1 MSRRFSIL
9 TLALAFL
16 CTHASAETIIVF
28 DDFESY
34 TSRAELLD
42 AWTPWNG
49 TAFFADNGTVLTTD
63 PGDPP
68 FYGGMIDGQAAE
80 FCGSADAAN
89 CTDGVTTGAG
99 SVNRWSTPF
108 SVAPSATHN
117 VVLSFDFGDDALS
130 NNKRLTLG
138 LRQTDPA
145 SKLIE
150 MGLYNTPTPGF
161 SFRTRLFPVE
171 TPDTATSTQGWINFN
186 DELIVDQPLPQG
198 LHTPGLVGAGFHTFT
213 AVISTDSIL
222 FMLDL
227 YGDGLTN
234 DPNDPIGEREGNGTP
249 GVDAMHEIFVGEFSG
264 VFNDLR
270 FGLPSQLPSS
280 GGADPNA
287 AFAAFDNI
295 SLKLVPI
302 EAPTGNA
309 DFDGDGFVDGSDFL
323 TWQRGFGIDD
333 GTALPANGDATGDGN
348 VNGADLAIW
357 EAQFGTTPGS
367 IAAVPEPGSVALMLL
382 ALAGVSFRRNR

>member
-34 TSRAELLD
+34 TSDAELLAAWPAINPDGLNPD
-42 AWTPWNG
+42 AVPNNATR
-49 TAFFADNGTVLTTD
+49 LTTD
-63 PGDPP
+63 PDG
-68 FYGGMIDGQAAE
+68 FYGGQIQGQAAE
-80 FCGSADAAN
+80 FCGQ
-89 CTDGVTTGAG
+89 DGTICGGNG
-99 SVNRWSTPF
+99 SLRTVNQWATPF
-108 SVAPSATHN
+108 NIAPSATHN
-117 VVLSFDFGDDALS
+117 VVLSFDLGDDALS
-130 NNKRLTLG
+130 NNKRLTTG
-138 LRQTDPA
+138 LRHTGPA
-145 SKLIE
+145 ENLIE
-150 MGLYNTPTPGF
+150 MGLMNSPVPGF
-161 SFRTRLFPVE
+161 NFRTILFGSSP
-171 TPDTATSTQGWINFN
+171 PNPSGWLNFN
-186 DELIVDQPLPQG
+186 EEGVVDQALPLG
-198 LHTPGLVGAGFHTFT
+198 LHTPGAVGAGVHRFE
-213 AVISTDSIL
+213 AIIRTDSIT
-222 FMLDL
+222 FSLDL
-227 YGDGLTN
+227 FSDGLTN
-234 DPNDPIGEREGNGTP
+234 DPSDPIGERAGNGTP
-249 GVDAMHEIFVGEFSG
+249 GVDAMHTVFITPTATG
-264 VFNDLR
+264 FNDLR
-270 FGLPSQLPSS
+270 FGMPSAVPTS
-280 GGADPNA
+280 GAVGDANS

-309 DFDGDGFVDGSDFL
+309 DFDGDGFVDGHDFL
-323 TWQRGFGIDD
+323 IWQRGFGIDD